1 MPDPTH
7 QKQPTAGAP
16 AAPEAARTAY
26 TVEGACRRLGGIGRT
41 TVYGLIAAGKL
52 EAVKL
57 GSRTLITAASIDA
70 LLASLPRV
78 AKGCPPSEPMRQTGP
93 VEERRVSGSS

>member
-7 QKQPTAGAP
+7 QHHQRPPAGAP
-16 AAPEAARTAY
+16 AAPEPGGGAY
-26 TVEGACRRLGGIGRT
+26 TVEGAGRRLGGIGRT

-57 GSRTLITAASIDA
+57 GSRTLVTAASIEA

-78 AKGCPPSEPMRQTGP
+78 TTKPEP
-93 VEERRVSGSS
+93 RREDAAR

>member
-1 MPDPTH
+1 VPQPTHLKRLSAHDPTGTH
-7 QKQPTAGAP
+7 ATGS
-16 AAPEAARTAY
+16 AY
-26 TVEGACRRLGGIGRT
+26 TVEGAGRRLGNIGRT
-41 TVYGLIAAGKL
+41 TIYGLIGSGRL

-78 AKGCPPSEPMRQTGP
+78 VAKPERQREDGA
-93 VEERRVSGSS
+93 

>member
-7 QKQPTAGAP
+7 HKQPTAGDP
-16 AAPEAARTAY
+16 AASDATRSAY
-26 TVEGACRRLGGIGRT
+26 TVEGAGRCLGGIGRT

-78 AKGCPPSEPMRQTGP
+78 ARRPEPQRDDTP
-93 VEERRVSGSS
+93 R

>member
-7 QKQPTAGAP
+7 QKRPPAGAP
-16 AAPEAARTAY
+16 AAPEPARSAY
-26 TVEGACRRLGGIGRT
+26 TVEGAGRRLGGIGRT

-57 GSRTLITAASIDA
+57 GSRTLVTAASIEA

-78 AKGCPPSEPMRQTGP
+78 PRKPEPQRNDAA
-93 VEERRVSGSS
+93 R

>member
-1 MPDPTH
+1 MPDPTRH
-7 QKQPTAGAP
+7 KQPTAGGP
-16 AAPEAARTAY
+16 ATPEAARSAY
-26 TVEGACRRLGGIGRT
+26 TVEGACQRLGGIGRT
-41 TVYGLIAAGKL
+41 TAYGLIAAGKL

-78 AKGCPPSEPMRQTGP
+78 SKRPEPQRDDAA
-93 VEERRVSGSS
+93 R

>member
-7 QKQPTAGAP
+7 QYHHQRPPAGAP
-16 AAPEAARTAY
+16 AEPEPAGGAY
-26 TVEGACRRLGGIGRT
+26 TVEGAGRRLGGIGRT
-41 TVYGLIAAGKL
+41 TVYELIAAGKL

-57 GSRTLITAASIDA
+57 GSRTLITAASIEA

-78 AKGCPPSEPMRQTGP
+78 ARRPEPQRDGTP
-93 VEERRVSGSS
+93 R

>member
-1 MPDPTH
+1 MECGRVPTPVH
-7 QKQPTAGAP
+7 QKQPPVA
-16 AAPEAARTAY
+16 EAAEPDAPRGAY
-26 TVEGACRRLGGIGRT
+26 TVKTACRRLGNIGRT
-41 TVYGLIAAGKL
+41 TVYGLIADGKL

-78 AKGCPPSEPMRQTGP
+78 QNKHEPQRDDIT
-93 VEERRVSGSS
+93 R

>member
-7 QKQPTAGAP
+7 QKQPTAGGP
-16 AAPEAARTAY
+16 AASDATRGAY
-26 TVEGACRRLGGIGRT
+26 TVERACRRLGDIGRT

-78 AKGCPPSEPMRQTGP
+78 AKGPEPRR
-93 VEERRVSGSS
+93 EEAAQ

>member
-1 MPDPTH
+1 MVAPLCTIRPCSTECERVPDIIHEKRCPT
-7 QKQPTAGAP
+7 G
-16 AAPEAARTAY
+16 EAAASDAACGAY
-26 TVEGACRRLGGIGRT
+26 TVEDAGRRLGGIGRT
-41 TVYGLIAAGKL
+41 TVYGLIATGKL

-78 AKGCPPSEPMRQTGP
+78 
-93 VEERRVSGSS
+93 VSKP

>member
-7 QKQPTAGAP
+7 QKQPTAGGP
-16 AAPEAARTAY
+16 AASDATRGAY
-26 TVEGACRRLGGIGRT
+26 TVEDAGRRLGGIGRT
-41 TVYGLIAAGKL
+41 TVYELIAAGKL

-57 GSRTLITAASIDA
+57 GSRTLITAASIEA

-78 AKGCPPSEPMRQTGP
+78 ARRPEPQRDDTP
-93 VEERRVSGSS
+93 R